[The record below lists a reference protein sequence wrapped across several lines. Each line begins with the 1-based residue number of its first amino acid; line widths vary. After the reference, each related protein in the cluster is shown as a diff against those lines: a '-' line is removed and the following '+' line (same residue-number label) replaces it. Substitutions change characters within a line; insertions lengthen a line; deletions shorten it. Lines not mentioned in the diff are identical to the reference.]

1 MQGKEIPVH
10 SFISGKLFGEDHF
23 VIRVIAVF
31 LLAMLFS
38 ASGSR
43 AESKSVLMGG
53 EPAKIAILEMGVYN
67 VVLSSDGLGALSNV
81 GQETEAADTDKALA
95 EGFDFKAVAKHA
107 LDKYKEKL
115 SGVKKW
121 QMVSA
126 RELGKDDAIG
136 KFAQAAKDN
145 ENKIAGSPSPERYK
159 RWTQA
164 DDLPFVEVQ
173 WVLCPTCGDYQ
184 KAVAEAAKQFCADAG
199 VDGVWLQS
207 NYLGYGTKGVS
218 KFFSSITGGSGQG
231 TAIVSVVYVL
241 IDKNGEIAFSTGK
254 TADQYRSEDSFGM
267 VGGTKTIDKEMM
279 KYQMDALDVSAKEVA
294 EKAAK

>member
-1 MQGKEIPVH
+1 MRKETRGFY
-10 SFISGKLFGEDHF
+10 SSISGRLFGEACF
-23 VIRVIAVF
+23 INRMLAVF
-31 LLAMLFS
+31 LLLVLFS
-38 ASGSR
+38 AGGSR
-43 AESKSVLMGG
+43 AESQSVLTGG
-53 EPAKIAILEMGVYN
+53 EPAKIAILGMGVYN

-81 GQETEAADTDKALA
+81 GQETEATGADKALA
-95 EGFDFKAVAKHA
+95 EGFDFKTVAKHA

-115 SGVKKW
+115 AGVKKW

-126 RELGKDDAIG
+126 KELGKDDAIE
-136 KFAQAAKDN
+136 KFAQAVKDN
-145 ENKIAGSPSPERYK
+145 ENKIPGSASAERYK

-173 WVLCPTCGDYQ
+173 WVLCLTCGEFQ
-184 KAVAEAAKQFCADAG
+184 KAVVEAAKQFCADAG

-218 KFFSSITGGSGQG
+218 KFFSSLTGGSGQG

-241 IDKNGEIAFSTGK
+241 VDKNGQIAFSTGK
-254 TADQYRSEDSFGM
+254 TADQYRSEESFGM

-279 KYQMDALDVSAKEVA
+279 KYQMDALDVSAKEVS